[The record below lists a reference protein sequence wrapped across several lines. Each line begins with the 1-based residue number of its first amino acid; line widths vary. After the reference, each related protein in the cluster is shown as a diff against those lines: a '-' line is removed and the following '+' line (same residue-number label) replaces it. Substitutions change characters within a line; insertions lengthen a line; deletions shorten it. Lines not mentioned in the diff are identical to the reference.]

1 MDRFCDH
8 IRIYRH
14 TGNIY
19 DPFANPAKN
28 NDTDDTTIGRELVY
42 EGDCKAK
49 QMSQN
54 SMMSVSDRGTYS
66 IYINDNNINAD
77 IRDVAYLRSNS
88 RESDEIKLTI
98 LEVKRYERNTVIS
111 AMHLKDGEHS

>member
-1 MDRFCDH
+1 MDRFCDN

-19 DPFANPAKN
+19 DPFANPAQYDN
-28 NDTDDTTIGRELVY
+28 ADDTTIEKELVY
-42 EGDCKAK
+42 KGDCKAK
-49 QMSQN
+49 QISQN
-54 SMMSVSDRGTYS
+54 SMMSVSDRGTYT

-77 IRDVAYLRSNS
+77 IRDVAYLRSNN
-88 RESDEIKLTI
+88 RENDEIKLTI